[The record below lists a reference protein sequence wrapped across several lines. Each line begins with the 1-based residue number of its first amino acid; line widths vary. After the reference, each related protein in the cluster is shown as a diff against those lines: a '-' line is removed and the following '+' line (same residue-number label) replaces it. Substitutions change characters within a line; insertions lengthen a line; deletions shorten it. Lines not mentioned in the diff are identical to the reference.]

1 VLGYAVKYYL
11 NEQAV
16 IKPYDEEIK
25 GRHPSF
31 FASIFN
37 KWAKKY
43 GNSAL
48 ATTPRRINAYYLGL
62 ASQLEV
68 EDNPNNLSNEDN
80 CQYRNYNEIVEELI
94 KATTEGEDYGEL
106 EKELPEE

>member
-1 VLGYAVKYYL
+1 MKSSEELKREEREGYNYEEKSRSNFTLGELKRVYSYLLVLGYAVKYYL
-11 NEQAV
+11 NEQIV

-25 GRHPSF
+25 LRHPTF

-48 ATTPRRINAYYLGL
+48 ATTPRRINAYY
-62 ASQLEV
+62 
-68 EDNPNNLSNEDN
+68 NNL
-80 CQYRNYNEIVEELI
+80 
-94 KATTEGEDYGEL
+94 ATQL
-106 EKELPEE
+106 

>member
-1 VLGYAVKYYL
+1 MLGYAVKYYL

-25 GRHPSF
+25 SRHPTF

-48 ATTPRRINAYYLGL
+48 ATTPRRINSYYLAL
-62 ASQLEV
+62 ANQLDL
-68 EDNPNNLSNEDN
+68 EDHPATAHPDEN

-94 KATTEGEDYGEL
+94 KATTEGEYY
-106 EKELPEE
+106 P

>member
-1 VLGYAVKYYL
+1 MKSTEVKKEEESPKTSFSMQELKRIYSYLLVLGYAVKYYL
-11 NEQAV
+11 NEQIV

-25 GRHPSF
+25 LRHPTF

-48 ATTPRRINAYYLGL
+48 ATTPRRINSYYQTL
-62 ASQLEV
+62 A
-68 EDNPNNLSNEDN
+68 N
-80 CQYRNYNEIVEELI
+80 
-94 KATTEGEDYGEL
+94 
-106 EKELPEE
+106 

>member
-1 VLGYAVKYYL
+1 MYSYLLVLGYAVKYYL
-11 NEQAV
+11 NEQLV

-25 GRHPSF
+25 LRHPSF

-48 ATTPRRINAYYLGL
+48 ATTPRRINSYYNHL
-62 ASQLEV
+62 ATQL
-68 EDNPNNLSNEDN
+68 
-80 CQYRNYNEIVEELI
+80 
-94 KATTEGEDYGEL
+94 
-106 EKELPEE
+106 

>member
-1 VLGYAVKYYL
+1 LVLGYAVKYYL
-11 NEQAV
+11 NEQNV
-16 IKPYDEEIK
+16 IKPYDEEIRL
-25 GRHPSF
+25 RHPTF
-31 FASIFN
+31 FANIFN

-48 ATTPRRINAYYLGL
+48 ATTPRRINSYYLAL

-68 EDNPNNLSNEDN
+68 EDNLNHPEEN

-94 KATTEGEDYGEL
+94 KATTEGEDLNDLDKDPL
-106 EKELPEE
+106 EE

>member
-1 VLGYAVKYYL
+1 MLVLGYAVKYYL
-11 NEQAV
+11 NEQQV

-25 GRHPSF
+25 MRHPTF

-48 ATTPRRINAYYLGL
+48 ATTPRRINSYYLAL
-62 ASQLEV
+62 ANQLEV
-68 EDNPNNLSNEDN
+68 EENLNNTNNDDN
-80 CQYRNYNEIVEELI
+80 CQYRNYN
-94 KATTEGEDYGEL
+94 
-106 EKELPEE
+106 